1 MSKTLLNLSTA
12 ICIIPLNIFLR
23 PNTNFSIRQTLLWFF
38 CVGIGQSGHHRGGR
52 GAQKEAFFPLWGQRR
67 KFSSLASTPD
77 RVRESFCLGPSSKKR
92 GLRMRHVC
100 SAPQLGKKL
109 IGFDASSP
117 LLFLMVLWVT
127 ENRMHIRMKQTRE
140 KKGKDLLFRTCTG
153 KTFFF
158 GLGRRELETNNF
170 PTWFSLASCCI
181 PAPTPKKVFVQS
193 CY

>member
-1 MSKTLLNLSTA
+1 MSKNSFELVNSHLYNSSQHFSTTKYQ
-12 ICIIPLNIFLR
+12 LFNSTNSFVVFLCGDR
-23 PNTNFSIRQTLLWFF
+23 PVRASP
-38 CVGIGQSGHHRGGR
+38 GG